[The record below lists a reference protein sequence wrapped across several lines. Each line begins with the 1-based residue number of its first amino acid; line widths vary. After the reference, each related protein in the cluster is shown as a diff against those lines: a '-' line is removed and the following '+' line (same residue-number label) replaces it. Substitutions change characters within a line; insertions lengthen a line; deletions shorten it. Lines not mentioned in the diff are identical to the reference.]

1 MKLTSET
8 VVPQVDSG
16 YYCCLE
22 KDSKL
27 LKKEQLLKG
36 NPGRS
41 V

>member
-8 VVPQVDSG
+8 AVPQGDGG
-16 YYCCLE
+16 YYCRLE

-36 NPGRS
+36 NPGGS

>member
-8 VVPQVDSG
+8 VVPQGDGG
-16 YYCCLE
+16 YYCRLE

-36 NPGRS
+36 NPGGS